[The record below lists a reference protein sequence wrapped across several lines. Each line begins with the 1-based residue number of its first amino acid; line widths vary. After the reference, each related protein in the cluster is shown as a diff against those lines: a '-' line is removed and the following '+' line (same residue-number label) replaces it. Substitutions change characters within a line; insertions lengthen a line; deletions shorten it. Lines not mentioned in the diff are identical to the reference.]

1 MLGTLISIDPTDISS
16 CVEIGIGYKSIVK
29 LNICTQS
36 MHQMFVI
43 KYCILLKTSLSEW
56 EWVIRQKYG
65 FHDDSFQVLKKSLPI
80 KILSSYTLTD
90 QPHQNIGHRSD

>member
-29 LNICTQS
+29 LNISTQS

-43 KYCILLKTSLSEW
+43 KYCILLKTSLSE
-56 EWVIRQKYG
+56 
-65 FHDDSFQVLKKSLPI
+65 
-80 KILSSYTLTD
+80 
-90 QPHQNIGHRSD
+90 